1 MSMYRRRLMIAN
13 ALKKSS
19 GINYPGLIAA
29 WSAKG
34 KTNDDEDRAI
44 LKDLTGNGHDI
55 TLNGFAFS
63 EMSGY
68 GGYNLNFKN
77 YNKANSIVNSIIES
91 NRIIL
96 NPEDSDLYYVHIIY
110 GTTEINSFTC
120 SIKGIQEKGVLVY
133 EYANST
139 KNKRDTVLIDSDGI
153 YTIPKSD
160 KVTNTY
166 QVGFRIKKKF
176 INQIVIE
183 LLPEYPDAL
192 VLDGVDDYGQSID
205 RIKALTKYTIILKRK
220 IIKATNGGCVLYKG
234 DLRYDD
240 STENFGVGFTDNKYW
255 YYYSG
260 LLGNNKIIPY
270 QEDIIYAK
278 EKSYNGQQMN
288 SNLNNVADNPIVIST
303 VNKTGF
309 VNMAF
314 YSAYLFDR
322 SLDEQEIKEFIRKY
336 IDPDYYLPSE
346 VVTPDCYYDF
356 SLGSND
362 DENRETIKDQSG
374 NGNDAKAYNF
384 AWNEEG
390 SGYKDGALQLDGT
403 DDYIALE
410 AFDSGFKTMFM
421 VCNPFISG
429 IILYDQRKNGAD
441 FKFAIYNGE
450 GSKLAYKQRN
460 DGETYINGVLNTTI
474 RTSNL
479 INKKH
484 LITIKNNSISLS
496 QKPIIGSNYNNT
508 QYFANMAIY
517 KFLGFKEEL
526 TEEQIQAIIK
536 KYNLLDGVDEI
547 EVS

>member
-68 GGYNLNFKN
+68 GGYWANYKNWITKDDSFYIKEISDHTIHISQIVKYSTNIVFLEKTKLSNLPKYKIKVKGITGNVTSFKID
-77 YNKANSIVNSIIES
+77 YTVGSKI
-91 NRIIL
+91 
-96 NPEDSDLYYVHIIY
+96 
-110 GTTEINSFTC
+110 TEIINIT
-120 SIKGIQEKGVLVY
+120 Q
-133 EYANST
+133 
-139 KNKRDTVLIDSDGI
+139 DGI
-153 YTIPKSD
+153 YE
-160 KVTNTY
+160 
-166 QVGFRIKKKF
+166 
-176 INQIVIE
+176 INQLNENTDYYRYHIAKNTNEPITCDVLIE

-192 VLDGVDDYGQSID
+192 VFDGVDDYGQSID

-234 DLRYDD
+234 DLHYVD
-240 STENFGVGFTDNKYW
+240 STENFGVEFTDNKYW

-288 SNLNNVADNPIVIST
+288 SNLDNVADNPIVIST

-336 IDPDYYLPSE
+336 IDPEYLLPSE
-346 VVTPDCYYDF
+346 IPTPDCYYDF

-374 NGNDAKAYNF
+374 NGNNAKAYNI

-390 SGYKDGALQLDGT
+390 SGYKDGALYLDGI
-403 DDYIALE
+403 DD
-410 AFDSGFKTMFM
+410 
-421 VCNPFISG
+421 
-429 IILYDQRKNGAD
+429 
-441 FKFAIYNGE
+441 
-450 GSKLAYKQRN
+450 
-460 DGETYINGVLNTTI
+460 
-474 RTSNL
+474 
-479 INKKH
+479 
-484 LITIKNNSISLS
+484 
-496 QKPIIGSNYNNT
+496 
-508 QYFANMAIY
+508 
-517 KFLGFKEEL
+517 
-526 TEEQIQAIIK
+526 
-536 KYNLLDGVDEI
+536 
-547 EVS
+547 